1 MANTNTKKA
10 TATDEKLE
18 SVANNEAVAAK
29 PKKKERTMD
38 NESENV
44 KAWLNDR
51 DDDDL
56 GGSAYMF

>member
-1 MANTNTKKA
+1 
-10 TATDEKLE
+10 
-18 SVANNEAVAAK
+18 
-29 PKKKERTMD
+29 MD

-56 GGSAYMF
+56 GGSAFMFQLYISLFV

>member
-1 MANTNTKKA
+1 
-10 TATDEKLE
+10 
-18 SVANNEAVAAK
+18 
-29 PKKKERTMD
+29 MD

-56 GGSAYMF
+56 GGSVFMFQLYISLFV